1 MTTKTKT
8 TEAIKSK
15 IITVEEKE
23 LTVEERRD
31 EFMKFLENVYGVKRP
46 SAAREDDPRELR
58 RGQQSLKEG
67 LAQLLFDAR
76 SWGHYGDLWLGL
88 SGQRFMIGQ
97 VTYDDAD
104 RLSDGLWDRE
114 YNGEDCYDDE

>member
-67 LAQLLFDAR
+67 LHDPR
-76 SWGHYGDLWLGL
+76 
-88 SGQRFMIGQ
+88 QR
-97 VTYDDAD
+97 
-104 RLSDGLWDRE
+104 
-114 YNGEDCYDDE
+114 